1 MKAVLDVVLIVL
13 QLFTYVLICAA
24 ILSWLIGFNVVNYSN
39 TIVRSVWDMLHAVS
53 EPVLRPIRS
62 RLPDMGGVDISPVI
76 AILGIILLERL
87 IVYYIYP
94 NVF

>member
-39 TIVRSVWDMLHAVS
+39 NVVRSIWDMLHAVS

>member
-39 TIVRSVWDMLHAVS
+39 NIVRSIWDMLHAVS

>member
-13 QLFTYVLICAA
+13 QLFTYVLIGAA

-39 TIVRSVWDMLHAVS
+39 NVVRSIWDMLHAVS